1 MPDTLVDQIKHAW
14 NAFTDRDRNYQVPYD
29 IGPGYSYAPN
39 RTRLT
44 LGTEQSIANALY
56 NRISIDVAAV
66 TVKHIR
72 EDEDERYVE
81 TINSGLNNCL
91 TLEANVDQ
99 SGAAF
104 IQDAAMSMFD
114 EGVVALVPVDTSLN
128 PKITGSFDIL
138 SMRTGKVVEWY
149 PRHVR
154 INIYNDRSGKREDVL
169 LPKDTVAIVENPLYS
184 VMNEPNSTLQR
195 LVAKL
200 NLLDAI
206 DTQSGSG
213 KIDVIMQ
220 FPFTVRS
227 AKRQAEAEAR
237 RAAIETQLQDS
248 KYGVAWIDATERIT
262 QLNRPMDNN
271 LMTQIEYLTSMLYSQ
286 LGVTTAIFDGTADEQ
301 AINNYFNR
309 TIGPVL
315 KALTDGMKRRFLT
328 KTARSQGQ
336 TIKYFRNP
344 FLLVPVKEI
353 AGIAD
358 SFTRNEI
365 LTPNEI
371 RDIVGYKPSKEQG
384 SDQLRNRNLNEAKP
398 TDTGEEQKP
407 PDNQEKGVLNEG

>member
-1 MPDTLVDQIKHAW
+1 VPDTLVDQIKHAW